1 MFKNDFM
8 PYKIVPVSGYDDIR
22 ACNEEFLCSDDS
34 GSDSTSSSNEIRS
47 IIMLDC
53 GGSVDLS
60 DFFTTISPDI
70 SIYLLD
76 SHRPYTLFNIF
87 NNPQLH
93 ILDDGFIEDNFEHL
107 KDAWTACKLVDPSMS
122 DMPFDSGHLSEEEL
136 ERCHQK
142 YKEYHQDGTWHG
154 SSCSRLVL
162 DLTDL
167 LGRSSNDYLWLT
179 ILSITAQQIREESS
193 SVSYEA
199 DVVELRERCLM
210 MNRHSA
216 SASTSTATG
225 DNGKNNNNTD
235 ISDRDG
241 RISFEPEFRFMLM
254 KHWTLFQSMLNSR
267 YVATRL
273 GVWRERGKRLLETF
287 LVKLGIPLAQSK
299 GEWCLMDG
307 DLKDSLPHRIG
318 KHAAAFGLHDLL
330 FPSFQRE
337 YSYLMK
343 VSSCDVV
350 YAIMAILESPCRL
363 GGGGGGY
370 GNGNS
375 NSNGNTS
382 PIWRSNF
389 YYALDALDHG
399 SVGAAATSAAWG
411 SNNNSAGSMDKLKI
425 GIQLAM
431 RQQQIILQQ
440 ASTILSHRLIK
451 QGKRFRYVVLKKG
464 GIGGGGSSSGG
475 DLAQLSGNPSS
486 LDKLAL
492 FLVDSCRQ
500 ARNGHLPLVLAA
512 LQPPTPDAPT
522 FSKYLVVTSIPNSL
536 QMKDED
542 EDEDDNY
549 NDNCNGST
557 SDDDIPLNR
566 NVRTAGGKNGNRH
579 RFVPIHNRFG
589 IAFRDAAIKVNARVK
604 HDGFESSLIEVR
616 AEDLRSFLQTLQ
628 TIPL

>member
-1 MFKNDFM
+1 MFKSDFM
-8 PYKIVPVSGYDDIR
+8 PYKIVPVNGYDDIR
-22 ACNEEFLCSDDS
+22 VCNEEFLCTD
-34 GSDSTSSSNEIRS
+34 GGGSSSEIRS
-47 IIMLDC
+47 VIMLDC

-60 DFFTTISPDI
+60 DFFTTINPHV

-122 DMPFDSGHLSEEEL
+122 EMHSDAGDLSEEEL

-216 SASTSTATG
+216 TAGTSTTTSST
-225 DNGKNNNNTD
+225 NSTID

-307 DLKDSLPHRIG
+307 DLKDSLPFRIG

-337 YSYLMK
+337 YGYMMK

-363 GGGGGGY
+363 DGGGG
-370 GNGNS
+370 NRNH
-375 NSNGNTS
+375 NTS
-382 PIWRSNF
+382 PVWRSNF

-399 SVGAAATSAAWG
+399 SVGAAATSAAKG
-411 SNNNSAGSMDKLKI
+411 FSNNSAGSMDKLKI

-440 ASTILSHRLIK
+440 ASAILSHRLIK

-464 GIGGGGSSSGG
+464 GISGGGGGGISGGGGGDGG

-536 QMKDED
+536 QAED
-542 EDEDDNY
+542 EDEDGY
-549 NDNCNGST
+549 SNDNDNGSI

-566 NVRTAGGKNGNRH
+566 NVRTARGKSDNRH

-616 AEDLRSFLQTLQ
+616 AEDLRSFLQILQ